1 MPATSERR
9 ILAVGGSRAVAMPPE
24 WLSALGLRVG
34 DAIDVMYD
42 SVVLVKPKDMDLDPD
57 FLVKE
62 FTRLARRR

>member
-1 MPATSERR
+1 M
-9 ILAVGGSRAVAMPPE
+9 AMPPE